1 MMGEQGKRDCL
12 CGCGRETSGEF
23 ASGGCDQF
31 ARTAVIRL
39 EYGNTARFLERHGYG
54 RDGRNL
60 RDEDKRR
67 GQSGSGG

>member
-12 CGCGRETSGEF
+12 CGCGRKTSGEF

-31 ARTAVIRL
+31 ARTAVIGL

-54 RDGRNL
+54 RGGRNL

-67 GQSGSGG
+67 GQSGYG